1 MKINFPEG
9 AKLKITDVSPK
20 HLFQDDE
27 IFLGTMKKN
36 TQIFVRV
43 SMTGENANLGLQFS
57 GLVNGEPL
65 AAVPNKVID
74 W

>member
-1 MKINFPEG
+1 MKKD
-9 AKLKITDVSPK
+9 A
-20 HLFQDDE
+20 Q
-27 IFLGTMKKN
+27 IFLR
-36 TQIFVRV
+36 I
-43 SMTGENANLGLQFS
+43 SMAGENANLGLQFS